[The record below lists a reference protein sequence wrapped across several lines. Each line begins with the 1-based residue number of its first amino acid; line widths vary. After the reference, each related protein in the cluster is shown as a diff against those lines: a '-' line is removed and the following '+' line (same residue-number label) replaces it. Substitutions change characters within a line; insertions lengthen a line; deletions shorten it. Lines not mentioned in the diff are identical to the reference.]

1 MMTSKF
7 TLNLKIIKNAKT
19 RIHVFH
25 SAHNEV
31 NMTEHKYRIPASK
44 HFKKSFR
51 IHYKLVMNNPLL
63 LMKKL
68 VMKRRDFRYEFLTS
82 IHYESLIKN
91 SYRIRNEQTL

>member
-1 MMTSKF
+1 M
-7 TLNLKIIKNAKT
+7 LCII
-19 RIHVFH
+19 H
-25 SAHNEV
+25 SLGSRNELIV
-31 NMTEHKYRIPASK
+31 VPASK

-82 IHYESLIKN
+82 IHYERLMKT
-91 SYRIRNEQTL
+91 SYRIHITKKLFKKALKTRYEQPPTRNEKTR

>member
-1 MMTSKF
+1 MSD
-7 TLNLKIIKNAKT
+7 LKNA
-19 RIHVFH
+19 
-25 SAHNEV
+25 
-31 NMTEHKYRIPASK
+31 YPASK

-82 IHYESLIKN
+82 VHYESLMKN